1 MEIIDRIVMLLN
13 ENAKQK
19 AGVLPPPMY
28 HSDISGSS
36 GSAKS
41 TDFFFSL
48 SPSSRT
54 AASIMARISSSTSS
68 MSTSMPLARSMFPT
82 YSSLARPLPAP

>member
-28 HSDISGSS
+28 CLCGI
-36 GSAKS
+36 
-41 TDFFFSL
+41 
-48 SPSSRT
+48 
-54 AASIMARISSSTSS
+54 I
-68 MSTSMPLARSMFPT
+68 
-82 YSSLARPLPAP
+82 